1 MTNKKILE
9 KLFYIKNKDIYKIFK
24 ILFIKFKIRK
34 EKIYFYRD
42 YKNIKILLHFIKL
55 KRNYKNEVINIVNCI
70 SDRIEMPEG
79 GTGGGSAVLSCMKK
93 VIGVNNQIKYT
104 FSKLNKYSLM
114 YNTQLADLWGAIQ
127 FAFDVAG
134 NERNVAY
141 ISHDYGT
148 AFGLYLLGKK
158 YVHVSHVQ
166 GSRVEEKLNLGE
178 HISFVSKLIIRY
190 CEKMAFKNAKAVY
203 FPSEGAY
210 KYFCNS
216 KYKTIK
222 NNEFNF
228 GGVLYNTLYAY
239 PEPATVENISKD
251 ESKLTF
257 LSVGQLTTA
266 KGMDKH
272 TLFFD
277 KLLQVTNKNIRY
289 IFVGKGPLENSIIAN
304 LDKLKN
310 KYLNFEYIHIKDCTY
325 PQMQY
330 LQNIS
335 DVYLM
340 LHRISIF
347 DLTTLEL
354 MNKSKCIILSN
365 VGGNPEF
372 SKNKNIILVDDKK
385 IHQSVVEFCNSDI
398 NKLGVLNK
406 QVYDEYFNNQVFIQ
420 NYIRVITDL
429 IE

>member
-1 MTNKKILE
+1 MKINVFKDLKNLIHLINLFFCKK
-9 KLFYIKNKDIYKIFK
+9 KKNKNENLNKIHFITNRRYFPNGGAGGGGAVQSANK
-24 ILFIKFKIRK
+24 ILFGDELNSVPLKYSFYEENKF
-34 EKIYFYRD
+34 
-42 YKNIKILLHFIKL
+42 NL
-55 KRNYKNEVINIVNCI
+55 KRKN
-70 SDRIEMPEG
+70 D
-79 GTGGGSAVLSCMKK
+79 LW
-93 VIGVNNQIKYT
+93 
-104 FSKLNKYSLM
+104 
-114 YNTQLADLWGAIQ
+114 DLWGAIE
-127 FAFDVAG
+127 FVFEKTK
-134 NERNVAY
+134 NEQNYAY
-141 ISHDYGT
+141 ITHDYGS
-148 AFGLYLLGKK
+148 AVGLALLGKR
-158 YVHVSHVQ
+158 YVLVSHIQ
-166 GSRVEEKLNLGE
+166 GSRVEEKLNFGE
-178 HISFVSKLIIRY
+178 KFTDISKLIIQF
-190 CEKMAFKNAKAVY
+190 CENFAFKNAVAVC

-239 PEPATVENISKD
+239 PEPATVENISRD

-310 KYLNFEYIHIKDCTY
+310 KYLNFEYIHIKGCTY

-354 MNKSKCIILSN
+354 MNKSKCVILSE

-372 SKNKNIILVDDKK
+372 NRDENIILVGENQKTA
-385 IHQSVVEFCNSDI
+385 IETFLNSDI
-398 NKLGVLNK
+398 KLLGKNNKE
-406 QVYDEYFNNQVFIQ
+406 VYDKYFSNDKFREAYYLIIKKLIGVNNG
-420 NYIRVITDL
+420 
-429 IE
+429 